1 MRKNRFLCLLLVC
14 LLLLGMGSAYGEEN
28 KPESLTVIC
37 TTDDVSYFEYAGA
50 LFEEQTGVKINL
62 VSQNYDDTKTKVS
75 TSVAGGVA
83 DIAYVDVVW
92 PAEFAAMGILLPLDE
107 YITPESIADVIPAT
121 IDQLKFQGSTYGVPF
136 ANNGKWMF
144 YNKKMLA
151 DGGYDAPPTTWDELK
166 AMSIDLQQKG
176 I

>member
-50 LFEEQTGVKINL
+50 LFQEQTGVKINL
-62 VSQNYDDTKTKVS
+62 VSQNYEDTKTKVS

-121 IDQLKFQGSTYGVPF
+121 IEQLKFQGSTYGVPF

-144 YNKKMLA
+144 YNKKCWRTA
-151 DGGYDAPPTTWDELK
+151 ATTRLPLPG
-166 AMSIDLQQKG
+166 MS
-176 I
+176 

>member
-50 LFEEQTGVKINL
+50 LFQEQTGVKINL
-62 VSQNYDDTKTKVS
+62 VSQNYEDTKTKVS

-121 IDQLKFQGSTYGVPF
+121 MRSAEVP
-136 ANNGKWMF
+136 GQHLWRP
-144 YNKKMLA
+144 LR
-151 DGGYDAPPTTWDELK
+151 
-166 AMSIDLQQKG
+166 QQRQVDVL
-176 I
+176 

>member
-50 LFEEQTGVKINL
+50 LFQEQTGVKINL
-62 VSQNYDDTKTKVS
+62 VSQNYEDTKTKVS

-92 PAEFAAMGILLPLDE
+92 PAEFAAMGI
-107 YITPESIADVIPAT
+107 SAAA
-121 IDQLKFQGSTYGVPF
+121 G
-136 ANNGKWMF
+136 
-144 YNKKMLA
+144 
-151 DGGYDAPPTTWDELK
+151 
-166 AMSIDLQQKG
+166 
-176 I
+176 